1 MNKMQ
6 NSHFQYEN
14 FDFVPETQ
22 QTKKKKKKGKAT
34 LEISSLKFQF
44 DLVDNLQSMNV

>member
-1 MNKMQ
+1 MKILTLFQKHNKR
-6 NSHFQYEN
+6 
-14 FDFVPETQ
+14 
-22 QTKKKKKKGKAT
+22 KKKKKKGKAT